1 MSIHRFY
8 IPSKDWNPDALVLIG
23 SEAHHARDVLRLQ
36 RGDKVVL
43 FNGRGRE
50 ITAEIVDLRPDEIH
64 LRKLSETD
72 TPPLRCHLALA
83 QGAVPG
89 QFRGPG
95 RVAFAA
101 GVVLQKEGDLP
112 VAFLPYPVAV
122 RVVLLAHRVA
132 VGGMRVPGE

>member
-36 RGDKVVL
+36 RSDKVVL

-83 QGAVPG
+83 QAIPKGKNMELIVQKAVELGSAEIIPLISART
-89 QFRGPG
+89 F
-95 RVAFAA
+95 V
-101 GVVLQKEGDLP
+101 
-112 VAFLPYPVAV
+112 
-122 RVVLLAHRVA
+122 
-132 VGGMRVPGE
+132 